1 MTILDT
7 NDNSPVI
14 ESVDGQIV
22 AVPEDAGR
30 GTLVGAVINV
40 RDDDDEENGQVIL
53 LVFLSIE

>member
-22 AVPEDAGR
+22 TVREDAGR
-30 GTLVGAVINV
+30 GTPVGDVINV

-53 LVFLSIE
+53 PS